1 MGVRV
6 SGQERRHRG
15 MLAVMMSLALFVGLV
30 VTSGPQTGVPW
41 GDILPEDALH
51 RSALLQA
58 EIAGLIDVEKV
69 YDAGGVLRIS
79 LKNSEPLGDNVYQ
92 FLKDRSYEFVDT
104 SPERSALHPGIES
117 YCSEY
122 GLGYHDCVLTTLSQT
137 GWNRHSILPVP
148 GGYGNVLFHFGG
160 ESARREIRGWAGWRQ
175 VWPVVVSDIVSSS
188 AANRNTGDGGVVG
201 QGGEERF
208 DVSDVDVTNFP
219 EIDCSRTSPG
229 DYSCGAWKQFPGVGI
244 AGQSDYDRT
253 IYYQIKDPPE
263 GASLEA
269 LKDRLYPCRDI
280 VGPCYYESGNFREI
294 MPSAIGVEIIPVK
307 YDYGELWRWATILDR
322 FAISAGNTIGIWAAS
337 ASTNLV
343 AFPDGKIWPQSN
355 LQPAGRGWDRA
366 ANARQTILVWA
377 LEAQVVADALPQLLP
392 QLGIPVDA
400 VGIVAQR
407 DGGAGI
413 GFPDL
418 EYTSVAAS
426 LEGQY
431 WDQDMVGSV
440 AASGLLIGMVM
451 LAAVVVVFRGYRAR
465 RRLA

>member
-79 LKNSEPLGDNVYQ
+79 LKNSEPLGENVYQ
-92 FLKDRSYEFVDT
+92 FLKDKSYEFMD
-104 SPERSALHPGIES
+104 AGICS
-117 YCSEY
+117 YEN
-122 GLGYHDCVLTTLSQT
+122 LGYDECIPSILRRV
-137 GWNRHSILPVP
+137 GWNRHSILPAPV
-148 GGYGNVLFHFGG
+148 GYGNVLFHFGG

-175 VWPVVVSDIVSSS
+175 VWPVISDSVSSG
-188 AANRNTGDGGVVG
+188 AATRNTGDGGVVG
-201 QGGEERF
+201 QGGEGRF

-244 AGQSDYDRT
+244 AGQSDYYRT

-263 GASLEA
+263 GVELEA
-269 LKDRLYPCRDI
+269 LKDKLYPCRDI
-280 VGPCYYESGNFREI
+280 VGPCYYENGNLWRI
-294 MPSAIGVEIIPVK
+294 MDRAIGVEIIPAK

-322 FAISAGNTIGIWAAS
+322 FALSAGNTIGILEAS
-337 ASTNLV
+337 ASTNRGGL
-343 AFPDGKIWPQSN
+343 PEGTIWPQSN
-355 LQPAGRGWDRA
+355 LQPAGLGRNEA
-366 ANARQTILVWA
+366 ANTRETILVWA

-400 VGIVAQR
+400 VGIVAPAYEGWVNSYLIFSDDASR
-407 DGGAGI
+407 IYSPAYR
-413 GFPDL
+413 
-418 EYTSVAAS
+418 EYW
-426 LEGQY
+426 G
-431 WDQDMVGSV
+431 QDMVGSV
-440 AASGLLIGMVM
+440 VASGLLIGMVM